1 MSESKESQRWRAGF
15 VGCSIFAKVL
25 SALIEVYPTC
35 LRPSARNVVVESLCG
50 GIGEAT
56 TTALLESHLSERCII
71 SMLSAGRRTGY
82 SFAEL
87 ERFRI
92 GRVVAVVLVAG
103 EDVVLVGGGRATRN
117 EDGR

>member
-1 MSESKESQRWRAGF
+1 
-15 VGCSIFAKVL
+15 
-25 SALIEVYPTC
+25 
-35 LRPSARNVVVESLCG
+35 
-50 GIGEAT
+50 
-56 TTALLESHLSERCII
+56 
-71 SMLSAGRRTGY
+71 MLSAGRRTGY